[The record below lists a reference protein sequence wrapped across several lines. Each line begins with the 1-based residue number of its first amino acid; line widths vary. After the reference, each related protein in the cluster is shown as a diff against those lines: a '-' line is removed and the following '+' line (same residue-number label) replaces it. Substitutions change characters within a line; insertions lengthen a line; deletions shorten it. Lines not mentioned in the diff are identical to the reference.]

1 MRLLRPGLVLAGLA
15 GGALLLSGC
24 AQTRLRIEDDFGRAV
39 SQDLAAQI
47 ANPDAARDEGPA
59 PPSNGARALLAQT
72 KYRQDAVTPPSTVGA
87 SGSAAGYTNSGSDQA
102 PTVAP
107 TASGAT
113 TGP

>member
-1 MRLLRPGLVLAGLA
+1 
-15 GGALLLSGC
+15 
-24 AQTRLRIEDDFGRAV
+24 
-39 SQDLAAQI
+39 
-47 ANPDAARDEGPA
+47 
-59 PPSNGARALLAQT
+59 
-72 KYRQDAVTPPSTVGA
+72 VTPPSTVGA